1 MENEENIVISLG
13 GSILIPENPDSDF
26 VISFKNIILN
36 WIAKGKKFF
45 IVVGGGKV
53 CRIYQD
59 ALSKTINADKEVLD
73 WMGIYSTHLNANFL
87 RLSFEGNA
95 YKEII
100 TDPSF
105 ISDINDPIII
115 GAGWK
120 PGCSTDTDA
129 VMIAKQINSNKII
142 NLSSVPFVY
151 DSDPKVN
158 PNAKKFENISW
169 DEYISLIGEDWIPGM
184 NLPFDPIA
192 SRLAK
197 ESKIELVF
205 IGGKNLESLDSY
217 LSGSSFMGT
226 IIK

>member
-36 WIAKGKKFF
+36 WVAKGKKFF

-87 RLSFEGNA
+87 RLSFDGNA

-105 ISDINDPIII
+105 ISDIDDPIII

>member
-36 WIAKGKKFF
+36 WVAKGKKFF

-105 ISDINDPIII
+105 ISDIKDPIII

-169 DEYISLIGEDWIPGM
+169 NEYISLIGEDWIPGM

-205 IGGKNLESLDSY
+205 IGGKNLESLDNY